1 MKNALT
7 ALALTLLAAAPA
19 TAAKKLSAKEFME
32 RYFVA
37 VDSKKPEKIAE
48 LDAADIDFMTPMGTF
63 KGVAGHLQLTS
74 GFATAFPN
82 FKHTVS
88 RCIEQAETVACE
100 GSFAGDHTGPMM
112 MPNGQSIPATNKH
125 VEFTWGGIATVKGGK
140 IASLHVYF
148 DTMAMMQQLGLVPP
162 AAVAKK

>member
-19 TAAKKLSAKEFME
+19 TAAKKLSPKEFME
-32 RYFVA
+32 RYFA
-37 VDSKKPEKIAE
+37 AIDSKKPEKLAE
-48 LDAADIDFMTPMGTF
+48 VDAADVEFMTPMGTF
-63 KGVAGHLQLTS
+63 NGVAGHQQMS
-74 GFATAFPN
+74 AGFAAAFPN

-88 RCIEQAETVACE
+88 RCIEQGETLACE

-112 MPNGQSIPATNKH
+112 MPNGQSIPATNRH
-125 VEFTWGGIATVKGGK
+125 VQFTWGGLATVKGGK
-140 IASLHVYF
+140 VTSVHVYF